1 MVGTAPAHAKSAPR
15 TLREAIAA
23 SGLTTEQIMAKVG
36 CTRRSLSNWRTG
48 QRPSD
53 YYIGR
58 LSQALNIEL
67 WPLFE
72 QQTARE
78 TRSDVPTF
86 GASFVHSVGHSDAF
100 DPRDMLGARRTCL
113 GPQAVFGLFPD
124 GSVPP
129 CSVF

>member
-1 MVGTAPAHAKSAPR
+1 MVGTAPTRTKAAPR

-58 LSQALNIEL
+58 LSQALSTEL

-78 TRSDVPTF
+78 TLT
-86 GASFVHSVGHSDAF
+86 
-100 DPRDMLGARRTCL
+100 
-113 GPQAVFGLFPD
+113 
-124 GSVPP
+124 SVPP
-129 CSVF
+129 PAAPLAQAVGHIEAFDARDLQGGLAD